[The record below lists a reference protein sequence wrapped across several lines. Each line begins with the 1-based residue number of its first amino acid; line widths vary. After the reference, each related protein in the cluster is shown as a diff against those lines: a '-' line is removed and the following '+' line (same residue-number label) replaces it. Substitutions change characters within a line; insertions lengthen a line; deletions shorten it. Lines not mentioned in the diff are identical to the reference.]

1 MVARGVIVL
10 WHDCWGRTG
19 TTADVYRYLNRLARE
34 LPLLHLR
41 GTRLVAFRAP
51 ADPAPP
57 A

>member
-1 MVARGVIVL
+1 MVARGGIVL
-10 WHDCWGRTG
+10 WHDYWGRTG